1 MKKALYILG
10 DLEDRDLLWLNQ
22 AGRVRALDAGEALIS
37 AGRAVTDLFF
47 IVAGEFDVILP
58 GGRSVARLAI
68 GDIAGEMSFVEKR
81 LPTASVIAADAAE
94 VLAVPRAAIEARFEA
109 DTGFA
114 ARFYRALA
122 VFLSDRLRTATSGAG
137 AGDPEE
143 IDEGLLD
150 TLHVAGDRFT
160 RLLDLLAG
168 RAR

>member
-10 DLEDRDLLWLNQ
+10 DLEDRDLIWLNQ
-22 AGRVRALDAGEALIS
+22 AGRVRALGAGEALIS
-37 AGRAVTDLFF
+37 AGRAVDDLFF
-47 IVAGEFDVILP
+47 IVAGEFDVSLP

-81 LPTASVIAADAAE
+81 LPTADVIATGPSE
-94 VLAVPRAAIEARFEA
+94 VLAVPRGAIEARFEV

-114 ARFYRALA
+114 ARFYRALT
-122 VFLSDRLRTATSGAG
+122 VFLSDRLRTATSGA
-137 AGDPEE
+137 ARGDVEE
-143 IDEGLLD
+143 LDEGLLD

>member
-22 AGRVRALDAGEALIS
+22 TGRVRVLGAGEALIS
-37 AGRAVTDLFF
+37 AGRAVDDLFF

-81 LPTASVIAADAAE
+81 LPTASVIAAGAAE

>member
-1 MKKALYILG
+1 M
-10 DLEDRDLLWLNQ
+10 
-22 AGRVRALDAGEALIS
+22 
-37 AGRAVTDLFF
+37 
-47 IVAGEFDVILP
+47 ILP

-68 GDIAGEMSFVEKR
+68 GDITGEMSFVEKR
-81 LPTASVIAADAAE
+81 LPTASVIAAGAAE
-94 VLAVPRAAIEARFEA
+94 VLAVPRAAIEARFAA

-122 VFLSDRLRTATSGAG
+122 VFLSDRLRTATSGAV